1 MKKEI
6 ITLILALI
14 ILGGIGGIYYFS
26 NKGTSTGVA
35 TTTPST
41 ATSAT
46 PPLREVTMSD
56 GVGFAYPTK
65 DYSLA
70 TTSDQVL
77 VLSYIRPCDDGFD
90 YCLYNTSPDFSGTNF
105 ESAGLR
111 IKARPDLTTKQAC
124 LATPPAGRPGLSA
137 NTSLHDGYATSAFSV
152 DGAAAGHYSS
162 GTLYRLYASSHCT
175 EFETR
180 IGESQFAN
188 FPAGSIQKFT
198 DSDRARVEAEL
209 LSILASVKV
218 SGAPIVFP
226 ASGKVSNQSS
236 GGGAGASCG
245 GFIKNAPTCATG
257 YHCKL
262 GAIADKGGVCV
273 AD

>member
-6 ITLILALI
+6 PTLILAALI
-14 ILGGIGGIYYFS
+14 LLGLGYIYYS
-26 NKGTSTGVA
+26 SSKGIVTSVA
-35 TTTPST
+35 TTTAPA
-41 ATSAT
+41 ATSTWPTASITT
-46 PPLREVTMSD
+46 PQ
-56 GVGFAYPTK
+56 GVYFAYPTK

-124 LATPPAGRPGLSA
+124 LATPPAGRPGLAA

-152 DGAAAGHYSS
+152 DGAAAGNYSS
-162 GTLYRLYASSHCT
+162 GTLYRLYAAGHCT

-245 GFIKNAPTCATG
+245 GFMKNAPTCATG

-273 AD
+273 LD